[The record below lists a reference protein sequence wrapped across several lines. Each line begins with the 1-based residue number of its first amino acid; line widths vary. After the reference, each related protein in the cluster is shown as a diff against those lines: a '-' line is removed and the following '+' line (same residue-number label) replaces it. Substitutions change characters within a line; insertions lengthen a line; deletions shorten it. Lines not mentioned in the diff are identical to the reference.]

1 MSIRLEHVC
10 YQHKDMKGTEQY
22 TLKDINLSIEDGE
35 YIGIIGHTGSGKST
49 FLQLLNG
56 LESPTTGNIYYNGIN
71 IQDKGFDRVGLR
83 TKVGLVFQ
91 YPEYQL
97 FESSV
102 IKDIKFGPKNLG
114 LEPLEVD
121 LRSYQA
127 FRDVGLH
134 EKYLD
139 ASPFQLSGGQK
150 RRVAIAGILAM
161 QPEVLILDEPTA
173 GLDPVGRKEILS
185 LIDRLHKEKHCTVIV
200 VSHSMEDMANHVERL
215 VVLYD
220 GQIRLDGS
228 PKEVFQEETVLEKY
242 GLSVPSV
249 NRIAKRLE
257 KDGYRLDTSVITVE
271 EAKEAILDCYGSRHM

>member
-1 MSIRLEHVC
+1 MN
-10 YQHKDMKGTEQY
+10 K
-22 TLKDINLSIEDGE
+22 

-49 FLQLLNG
+49 LLQLLNG
-56 LESPTTGNIYYNGIN
+56 LESPTTGNIYYNGTN

-220 GQIRLDGS
+220 GQIRMDGS

-271 EAKEAILDCYGSRHM
+271 EAKEAILECYGSRHM